1 MTLQQA
7 AFVAQC
13 LRRWGYEAMLEYNE
27 KTNMYRVFVCGGAYS
42 AFIYNYGQAVN
53 YR

>member
-13 LRRWGYEAMLEYNE
+13 LRRWGFSALLEYNE
-27 KTNMYRVFVCGGAYS
+27 RTGKYRLFVTGGRWPK
-42 AFIYNYGQAVN
+42 FIASYGDAVN